1 MVRYYGH
8 YSNVSCCKRI
18 KQYQDRLIP
27 SILEPDGSS
36 REHRKNWARLIHLR
50 RIDPKNFKTA
60 PLCCSKCSGKIKILS
75 FIEDPEIIK
84 KRLKHLDLWDVKHRP
99 PPKAFMNDL
108 STAIPPDTACC
119 GSFLLDSQGE
129 FLYSPSPK
137 KQVLINLSIVTIATM
152 SYS

>member
-60 PLCCSKCSGKIKILS
+60 PLCCPKCSGKIKILS

-119 GSFLLDSQGE
+119 GSFLLD
-129 FLYSPSPK
+129 
-137 KQVLINLSIVTIATM
+137 
-152 SYS
+152 

>member
-1 MVRYYGH
+1 
-8 YSNVSCCKRI
+8 
-18 KQYQDRLIP
+18 
-27 SILEPDGSS
+27 
-36 REHRKNWARLIHLR
+36 LIHLR
-50 RIDPKNFKTA
+50 RIDPENFKTA
-60 PLCCSKCSGKIKILS
+60 PLCCPKCSGKIKILS

>member
-60 PLCCSKCSGKIKILS
+60 PLCCPKCSGKIKILS

-108 STAIPPDTACC
+108 STAIPPDITYVVV
-119 GSFLLDSQGE
+119 SFSLNHKGNFYIVSQQKKRLLITS
-129 FLYSPSPK
+129 LLPP
-137 KQVLINLSIVTIATM
+137 IVSVA
-152 SYS
+152 